1 MEAVLLLSLPITH
14 EDVLDAARQIRGVT
28 IRTPVVPW
36 GDVRLKAE
44 NRQLTG
50 SFKIRGAYNAVSRL
64 SDEQLS
70 HGVIAISSG
79 NHAQAVAK
87 AAQLMA
93 TTAVVAMPSDSSAYK
108 RSATEALG
116 AEIVEFDRFARDRED
131 VLRELLADT
140 KRTFIPPYDHPHVMA
155 GQGTAALELIEE
167 TGELDVLVVP
177 VSGGGLISGCGT
189 IAKHLCPDLRL
200 VGVEPEAA
208 NDTKLSLDAGER
220 IWIEAPR
227 TIADGLRTQIPG
239 ELTFEVNRRLVDE
252 LVLVSDD
259 EIREAM
265 AFLRDELDEVVEP
278 SGAVGVAALR
288 SERVDVSTKR
298 VGVILSG
305 GNVSD

>member
-1 MEAVLLLSLPITH
+1 
-14 EDVLDAARQIRGVT
+14 
-28 IRTPVVPW
+28 VVVW

-64 SDEQLS
+64 SSEELE

-87 AAQLMA
+87 ACQLVG
-93 TTAVVAMPSDSSAYK
+93 TTAVIAMPSDSSPLK
-108 RSATEALG
+108 RAATEALG
-116 AEIVEFDRFARDRED
+116 AEIIAFDRFARDRED

-140 KRTFIPPYDHPHVMA
+140 KRTFIPPYDHPQVMA
-155 GQGTAALELIEE
+155 GQGTAALELLEDV
-167 TGELDVLVVP
+167 GELDVLIVP
-177 VSGGGLISGCGT
+177 VSGGGLIAGCGT
-189 IAKHLCPDLRL
+189 IAKHLRPGLRL

-208 NDTKLSLDAGER
+208 NDTKLSLERGER
-220 IWIEAPR
+220 VWIEAPR

-259 EIREAM
+259 EIREAT
-265 AFLRDELDEVVEP
+265 AFLREELGEVVEP

-288 SERVDVSTKR
+288 AGRLADVAGRR
-298 VGVILSG
+298 VGIILSG
-305 GNVSD
+305 GNVATT